1 MLLNRKRTPRLSFGQ
16 FSPFR
21 LLLFAIGD
29 QRRPIGASM
38 KVFGNLKRENGNRQ
52 LARIINE
59 KNCEA
64 RKTLKPF
71 YEELYGR
78 KPEVSI

>member
-1 MLLNRKRTPRLSFGQ
+1 MMI
-16 FSPFR
+16 FR
-21 LLLFAIGD
+21 
-29 QRRPIGASM
+29 
-38 KVFGNLKRENGNRQ
+38 NLKRENGNWQ

>member
-1 MLLNRKRTPRLSFGQ
+1 MLLDRKKLWIETRTVFTFPVINSSQSKIKADRLEEVGR
-16 FSPFR
+16 FSKNLIR
-21 LLLFAIGD
+21 E
-29 QRRPIGASM
+29 Q
-38 KVFGNLKRENGNRQ
+38 GNWQISPNNK
-52 LARIINE
+52 E